1 MKKWM
6 QFIKFGLV
14 GISNTL
20 ISEGIYVVVVCL
32 RGHYVLA
39 NFLGFVISVLNAYY
53 WGNKYVFKEQEDKE
67 KRVWWKTLLKT
78 YVAYSG
84 GFLLELLFLFL
95 FVDLLN
101 ISQYMNPLVEL
112 VHRIGLTGLDAQVV
126 GELLA
131 KALTIVVVVPVNYL
145 VNKYWAYRQKDK
157 STSGEE
163 E

>member
-1 MKKWM
+1 M

-20 ISEGIYVVVVCL
+20 ISEGIYVAVVCL

-84 GFLLELLFLFL
+84 GFLLELLCLFF

-157 STSGEE
+157 SAPGEE

>member
-1 MKKWM
+1 MQKWI

-20 ISEGIYVVVVCL
+20 ISEGIYVAVVCL

-84 GFLLELLFLFL
+84 GFLLELVCLFV

-131 KALTIVVVVPVNYL
+131 KALTMVVVIPVNYL

-157 STSGEE
+157 IASSEE